1 MLNPLAS
8 AWQCFGRGS
17 CSLSRIDL
25 ILMVLGVFQMKHFI
39 CDGPLQT
46 LAMVQAKSHYG
57 RPLGLVHA
65 AVHGVGT
72 FLVFLIAGAPSALI
86 LALIDGLVHYHADF
100 AKENL
105 VKYFEWRTNDSP
117 FWWALSADQAFHQLT
132 YIGLVWW
139 AFKP

>member
-8 AWQCFGRGS
+8 AWQCIGHRRNWL
-17 CSLSRIDL
+17 SLIEF
-25 ILMVLGVFQMKHFI
+25 VLTVLAVFQMKHFI

-65 AVHGVGT
+65 AVHGLGT
-72 FLVFLIAGAPSALI
+72 LLVFLVAGAPAALI
-86 LALIDGLVHYHADF
+86 LALIDSLVHYHIDF
-100 AKENL
+100 SKENI
-105 VKYFEWRTNDSP
+105 VKYFKWRTSDGP
-117 FWWALSADQAFHQLT
+117 FWWAMSADQAFHQLT

-139 AFKP
+139 AFRP